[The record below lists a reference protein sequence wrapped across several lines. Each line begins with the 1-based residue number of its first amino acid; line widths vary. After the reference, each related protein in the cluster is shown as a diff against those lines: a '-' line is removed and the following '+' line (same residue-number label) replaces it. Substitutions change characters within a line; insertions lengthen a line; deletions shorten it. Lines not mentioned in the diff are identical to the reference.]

1 MGCRTGTACPLA
13 TGCPSSSDG
22 GPSHGR
28 EDGGVFFFDSR
39 AWAPAGS
46 LRPPPAWQT
55 RGEPREVLRLG
66 PKTGLAQDDEGG
78 ARGRASLR
86 MTEGGARR
94 RASEGA
100 PASLRVPKRQLRRVA
115 GGTGALRSTRRSV
128 ARCRGNSR
136 AVVPD
141 GKRAGD
147 RARSFDSARRRA
159 SLRMTEGGAR
169 GRASE
174 GALASFRVPKR
185 QLRRVAGGTGALHST
200 RRSVARCRGNSRGRG
215 T

>member
-1 MGCRTGTACPLA
+1 MGAGRFAA
-13 TGCPSSSDG
+13 ASSRMANARGDRARS
-22 GPSHGR
+22 
-28 EDGGVFFFDSR
+28 FDS
-39 AWAPAGS
+39 
-46 LRPPPAWQT
+46 
-55 RGEPREVLRLG
+55 
-66 PKTGLAQDDEGG
+66 
-78 ARGRASLR
+78 ARKRASLG
-86 MTEGGARR
+86 MTKGGARR
-94 RASEGA
+94 RASEVS

-115 GGTGALRSTRRSV
+115 GGTGALHSTRRSV
-128 ARCRGNSR
+128 VRCRGNSR

-169 GRASE
+169 GRASLRMTKGGARGRASLGMTE
-174 GALASFRVPKR
+174 GGARGRDSEVSLASLRAPKR